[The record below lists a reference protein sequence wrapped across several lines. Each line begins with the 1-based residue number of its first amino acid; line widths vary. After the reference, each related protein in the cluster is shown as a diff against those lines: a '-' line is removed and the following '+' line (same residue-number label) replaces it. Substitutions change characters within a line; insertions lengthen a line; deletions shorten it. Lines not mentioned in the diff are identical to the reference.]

1 VRLYARPA
9 CNCQRPAQCIVQVQ
23 FHPFGGSGGSVGDV
37 VDARAGLL
45 HHLHVVDVHVID
57 GDRVAQA
64 FIERKAFDAGLV
76 RPEFFRRVRGV
87 VDGRLEYI
95 EAARADAAA
104 GADVPLVLGRKLV
117 LQRQLGRD
125 MRPVFFLPAR
135 ACRVDF
141 DAVALDAALTITVA
155 LAGRSSTLDAHGQ
168 RFDFIAGHSTVAAFA
183 SVRGER
189 RFASSH
195 PTRQLRLI
203 AQAPLLHKYG
213 LAHLT
218 RDVPPGQTTR
228 LACTRTSAATQ
239 HLSETVLHLHHHGGT
254 LLELQIA
261 ALSLLAEQTRGWRRL
276 PQPVFNHPPL
286 RAPDQEKIHRARDI
300 LMAQYDRP
308 LTLAY
313 LCMQAGVNET
323 KLKHGF
329 RTLFGVSVHRM
340 LTDIRMQKAWQLLE
354 TGLHAAT
361 VAYRVGYR
369 HPASFSA
376 AFAQYYGRTPKS
388 VARK

>member
-1 VRLYARPA
+1 MPYHLTAADLAPPA
-9 CNCQRPAQCIVQVQ
+9 PLACMAGQAPWLRTQLPAQ
-23 FHPFGGSGGSVGDV
+23 
-37 VDARAGLL
+37 AGTCFNDTIRL
-45 HHLHVVDVHVID
+45 D
-57 GDRVAQA
+57 
-64 FIERKAFDAGLV
+64 EGLSLAYT
-76 RPEFFRRVRGV
+76 
-87 VDGRLEYI
+87 DYT
-95 EAARADAAA
+95 
-104 GADVPLVLGRKLV
+104 
-117 LQRQLGRD
+117 
-125 MRPVFFLPAR
+125 PAR
-135 ACRVDF
+135 DLREAS
-141 DAVALDAALTITVA
+141 ALERADAALTITVA

-168 RFDFIAGHSTVAAFA
+168 RFDFVAGHSTVAAFA

-218 RDVPPGQTTR
+218 RDVPPGQTAR
-228 LACTRTSAATQ
+228 LACARYSAATQ
-239 HLSETVLHLHHHGGT
+239 HLTETLLHLHHHGGS
-254 LLELQIA
+254 LLDLQIA

-276 PQPVFNHPPL
+276 PKPAFNHTPL
-286 RAPDQEKIHRARDI
+286 RPPDQDKIHRARDI
-300 LMAQYDRP
+300 LIAQYDRP
-308 LTLAY
+308 LTLAS
-313 LCMQAGVNET
+313 LGMQVGVNET

-340 LTDIRMQKAWQLLE
+340 LTDIRMQKAWALLE
-354 TGLHAAT
+354 AGLHAAT

-376 AFAQYYGRTPKS
+376 AFAQHYGRTPKS